1 MDSTTPITQSD
12 GPFRVTWS
20 AFGAVKRVEISNRVT
35 GTRVIGTDW
44 ASWDN
49 AYQQALRQLLS
60 TGELAEL

>member
-1 MDSTTPITQSD
+1 
-12 GPFRVTWS
+12 VTWS
-20 AFGAVKRVEISNRVT
+20 AFGAVKRVEINNRVT

-49 AYQQALRQLLS
+49 AYQQALGQLLS